1 MIPSGA
7 ARRRNGATTAMFGG
21 MKSILRAALAAAV
34 AAGVF
39 SALLS
44 RLVAKQAEAYRRL
57 GVAERVP
64 TVHPVADAEPDVE
77 EPLEAADLR
86 VAQNSP
92 L

>member
-1 MIPSGA
+1 
-7 ARRRNGATTAMFGG
+7 
-21 MKSILRAALAAAV
+21 MKAILRATLAAAV

-44 RLVAKQAEAYRRL
+44 RLVAKQAEAYRHLREADRL
-57 GVAERVP
+57 P
-64 TVHPVADAEPDVE
+64 TVHPIADAEPDVE
-77 EPLEAADLR
+77 EPLDESDLR